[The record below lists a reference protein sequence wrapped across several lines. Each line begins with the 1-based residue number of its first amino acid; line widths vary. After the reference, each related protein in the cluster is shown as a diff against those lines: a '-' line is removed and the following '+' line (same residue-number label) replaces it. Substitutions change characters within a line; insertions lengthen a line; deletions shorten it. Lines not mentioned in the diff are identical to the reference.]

1 MKTSTHTSIPE
12 HIEITETLLR
22 LYVFLVQYVDRCLD
36 ESARETYP
44 ERDFRDHLRATR
56 SQLGEIL
63 ARNRVVKDKVNQES
77 ERLLALGEIC
87 GAAGGKQVA
96 ELDALKSERI
106 ALQHKMNALSDLLAV
121 FRAV

>member
-1 MKTSTHTSIPE
+1 MKKTTDTRVPE

-36 ESARETYP
+36 EGARETYP

-56 SQLGEIL
+56 AQLGEIL

-77 ERLLALGEIC
+77 ERLLALGEAC
-87 GAAGGKQVA
+87 RAAGAKQVA
-96 ELDALKSERI
+96 ELDSLKSERS